1 MRDSII
7 VALTL
12 VLGILLGIFG
22 RAYIPGDISVITKYL
37 LYLLLFCA
45 GISIGGDSELIN
57 KLRNTHPIFLLLP
70 LATIVGTL
78 MGSALSGVFLPHRT
92 TTECMAVGSGFAY
105 YSLSSILISQLK
117 GVDLG
122 VVSLLS
128 NVIREVFVLLF
139 AVPLATYFGKTT
151 PISCAGATSMDSTLP
166 FIVKASGSEFI
177 VIALVHG
184 ILVDFSVP
192 FLVTFFCS
200 F

>member
-12 VLGILLGIFG
+12 VLGILLGIYG
-22 RAYIPGDISVITKYL
+22 REYIPTDISTITTYF

-45 GISIGGDSELIN
+45 GIGIGGDSELLN
-57 KLRNTHPIFLLLP
+57 KLKNTHPIFLLLP

-78 MGSALSGVFLPHRT
+78 SGSALSGIFLPHRT
-92 TTECMAVGSGFAY
+92 TAECMAVGSGFAY

-128 NVIREVFVLLF
+128 NVIREVVVLLF

-151 PISCAGATSMDSTLP
+151 PIACAGATSMDSTLP

-177 VIALVHG
+177 VISLVHG